1 MVPKSKWKW
10 QFHLE
15 WRVSS
20 DYRRELVSEKQTFIV
35 IKIKDNKFSKIK
47 K

>member
-10 QFHLE
+10 QFQLE

-20 DYRRELVSEKQTFIV
+20 DYRREVVFEKQTFIV
-35 IKIKDNKFSKIK
+35 IKIKDNKSSKIK